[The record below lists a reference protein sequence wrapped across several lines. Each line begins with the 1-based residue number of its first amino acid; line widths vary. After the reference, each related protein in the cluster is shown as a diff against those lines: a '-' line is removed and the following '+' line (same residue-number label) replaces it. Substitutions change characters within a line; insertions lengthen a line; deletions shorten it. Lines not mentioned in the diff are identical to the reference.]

1 MPDSR
6 YLALHAACARVAHYS
21 GVGDYIEKILS
32 DIEEMDVLADD
43 GSSGSVSCLVGRCSD
58 ADNLTSLSS
67 P

>member
-43 GSSGSVSCLVGRCSD
+43 GSSEHQ
-58 ADNLTSLSS
+58 
-67 P
+67 

>member
-21 GVGDYIEKILS
+21 GVGDYIEMILS

-43 GSSGSVSCLVGRCSD
+43 GNSEALYHALLGD
-58 ADNLTSLSS
+58 ASTLTI
-67 P
+67 

>member
-32 DIEEMDVLADD
+32 DIEEMDVLAGD
-43 GSSGSVSCLVGRCSD
+43 GSSEALYHALLGD
-58 ADNLTSLSS
+58 AATLTV
-67 P
+67 